1 MRDLTSKGGIRPMP
15 TRLWQHALDERNPV
29 TDPTH
34 SQNSGPNAPDAP
46 DLYGSGRHAAPAHP
60 TDASSLFDDAHSP
73 ASPYTVV
80 HAPVPA
86 RAFPAVEPVITSVPG
101 PSAVPPQ
108 QVGPPHP
115 FAPPPSFVPPP
126 PAMPLMTFVPPT
138 PTVVPAQQPAA
149 VPELAAAP
157 QPDAAPPVEY
167 VPPPAPYAAPPQGD
181 GPQPDADSD
190 DEPPPPTSYRPYA
203 QPGYGAHTPVP
214 PPSQG
219 PPPAYGSVDPY
230 AGLGLPMA
238 GAPVPGFGAARPRTE
253 NVGRG
258 LLMALIAVIGGCV
271 LAAAV
276 YHLGFVASIVALAMG
291 AAGIFLYTKGAGA
304 PPRKGAVGLVVL
316 LMAGILLAWICSVGT
331 ELYFFYVDQTGTS
344 NGALAFAVGGA
355 FSLDLF
361 KATLKDFVIF
371 VGFGALGIFGV
382 ARQLLLPRKRK

>member
-1 MRDLTSKGGIRPMP
+1 MHTC
-15 TRLWQHALDERNPV
+15 LWHHAFDERNPV

-34 SQNSGPNAPDAP
+34 SQNAGPNAPDTP
-46 DLYGSGRHAAPAHP
+46 DQYGSGRYPAPAYP
-60 TDASSLFDDAHSP
+60 MDGSSLFDDAHSP
-73 ASPYTVV
+73 ASPYTVI
-80 HAPVPA
+80 HEPVPA

-108 QVGPPHP
+108 QVGPPQP
-115 FAPPPSFVPPP
+115 FAPPPPGVAPPPVVPPQAFVPPQP
-126 PAMPLMTFVPPT
+126 
-138 PTVVPAQQPAA
+138 VVIPAQQPAA
-149 VPELAAAP
+149 VPEFAATP
-157 QPDAAPPVEY
+157 EPDVAPPVEY
-167 VPPPAPYAAPPQGD
+167 VPAPEPYAAPPQGD
-181 GPQPDADSD
+181 APQPDADSD
-190 DEPPPPTSYRPYA
+190 EDPPPPTSYRPYA

-238 GAPVPGFGAARPRTE
+238 PAPVPGFGTARPRTE

-271 LAAAV
+271 LAAVV
-276 YHLGFVASIVALAMG
+276 YHLGYVASIVALVMG
-291 AAGIFLYTKGAGA
+291 AAGIFLYAKGAGA

-331 ELYFFYVDQTGTS
+331 ELYFYYVYQTGTS
-344 NGALAFAVGGA
+344 NGALAFAVTGA
-355 FSLDLF
+355 LSLDLF
-361 KATLKDFVIF
+361 KATIKDFLIF

-382 ARQLLLPRKRK
+382 ARQMLLPRRK